1 MQQMQQQQLKKGR
14 SKWRQ
19 TDNLLLSRENN
30 KTPQTMKRTSA
41 DLAACVVLLAKGIRK
56 DGGNQ
61 VQEQVRPVVRDHT

>member
-1 MQQMQQQQLKKGR
+1 MAADGQLAAE
-14 SKWRQ
+14 
-19 TDNLLLSRENN
+19 SREQQNPTN
-30 KTPQTMKRTSA
+30 HETDKRKRNP